1 MLVEA
6 LGLAAELDLAVAG
19 LASDAAAFSTVPIAF
34 NVSGQSLQNAA
45 FLDRLIALLSAS
57 PSLRAGRMIIEMTET
72 TEVENITEV
81 RRAAEALRA
90 IGVPFCLDDF
100 GAGAADM
107 RLLRALPA
115 DMVKLDGSYVSGVVH
130 ERRERG
136 FVAGMVD
143 IARAVGAAV
152 VAERIETEVEAE
164 ALLAVGATYGQGW
177 LFGRPAALPTARP
190 TTLSQVPSTPRRRTV
205 KESQQ

>member
-19 LASDAAAFSTVPIAF
+19 IASDAAAFSPVPIAF
-34 NVSGQSLQNAA
+34 NVSAQSLQSAA
-45 FLDRLIALLSAS
+45 FLNRLLALLSAS
-57 PSLRAGRMIIEMTET
+57 PAVRAGRMIVEMTET
-72 TEVENITEV
+72 AEVEDVTGV
-81 RRAAEALRA
+81 ARAAEALRA

-115 DMVKLDGSYVSGVVH
+115 DMVKLDGSYVPGVTH
-130 ERRERG
+130 NGRERG
-136 FVAGMVD
+136 FVAGMID
-143 IARAVGAAV
+143 IARAAEAAV
-152 VAERIETEVEAE
+152 VAERIESEADAS

-177 LFGRPAALPTARP
+177 LFGRPAPLPSVRKI
-190 TTLSQVPSTPRRRTV
+190 TPQRYFTPA
-205 KESQQ
+205 S